1 MALLHENLR
10 GYMVILSSRGCNLFC
25 KVNIMAT
32 DAQRKAN
39 TKYKE
44 KCKGKFAEMRYRV
57 SVEERDELK
66 AYCDAHNISVSD
78 FTRELVFQKIR
89 ENM

>member
-1 MALLHENLR
+1 
-10 GYMVILSSRGCNLFC
+10 
-25 KVNIMAT
+25 MAT

-44 KCKGKFAEMRYRV
+44 KCKGKVAEMRYRV
-57 SVEERDELK
+57 SVEERDEIK
-66 AYCDAHNISVSD
+66 AYCDAHDISVSD

>member
-1 MALLHENLR
+1 MCALTK
-10 GYMVILSSRGCNLFC
+10 M
-25 KVNIMAT
+25 KVQM
-32 DAQRKAN
+32 
-39 TKYKE
+39 KE
-44 KCKGKFAEMRYRV
+44 KCKDKFAEMRYRV
-57 SVEERDELK
+57 SVEERDEIK

>member
-1 MALLHENLR
+1 
-10 GYMVILSSRGCNLFC
+10 
-25 KVNIMAT
+25 MAT

-44 KCKGKFAEMRYRV
+44 KFAEMRYRV
-57 SVEERDELK
+57 SVEERDEIK

>member
-1 MALLHENLR
+1 
-10 GYMVILSSRGCNLFC
+10 
-25 KVNIMAT
+25 MAT

-39 TKYKE
+39 AKYKE

-57 SVEERDELK
+57 SVEERDEIK